1 MKKRIISLLL
11 AAAMAVSMTA
21 CGSKNDNKADTDAG
35 KTEDAVQTEQAE
47 GAEGSDAEA
56 DRTQFIVGFDAEFP
70 PYGYMDEN
78 GDYTGFDLDLAQ
90 EVCDRNG
97 WEFVKK
103 PINWDSK
110 DMELSSGSID
120 CIWNGFTMNGRVDDY
135 TWSDPY
141 IENSIVVVVPSD
153 SEVKALSDLAGK
165 IVSVQADSSG
175 LAALEGDDATEENK
189 ALAESFAELQ
199 QVGDYNTAFMNLEAG
214 AVDAVVLDIGVALYQ
229 LASRGDKFTML
240 DDQISAEQYAV
251 GFKLGNTSLRDK
263 VQETLNE
270 MAEDGK
276 IKEIA
281 DKYADYY
288 LSDMLIIGE

>member
-35 KTEDAVQTEQAE
+35 KAEDTVQADGAEDA
-47 GAEGSDAEA
+47 DAEA

-97 WEFVKK
+97 WELVKK

-175 LAALEGDDATEENK
+175 LAALEGEDATEENQ

-263 VQETLNE
+263 VQETLNA

-288 LSDMLIIGE
+288 LSDMLMIGK